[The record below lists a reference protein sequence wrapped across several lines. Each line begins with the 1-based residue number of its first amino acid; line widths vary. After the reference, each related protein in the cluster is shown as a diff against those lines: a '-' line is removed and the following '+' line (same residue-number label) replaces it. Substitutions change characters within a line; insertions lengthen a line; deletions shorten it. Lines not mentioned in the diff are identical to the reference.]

1 MEISEA
7 ISTQRA
13 IRHFSD
19 RPVSDETVRTLMEA
33 ATSAPNAGNR
43 QQWRFLVVRD
53 RETKRRLGDWYL
65 QAWTETV
72 SRIGDEAYTQ
82 PYRSGG
88 VLGEQMENIPVIVLA
103 CIATGSS
110 HITGG
115 LDTRGASIYPAV
127 QNLMLT
133 ARSLGLG
140 TVITTMHTQFETEVK
155 QLLGIPDQFDTAALI
170 PVGYPAPDVSFGDVS
185 RGPLDD
191 VVYQDRWGN
200 PLD

>member
-1 MEISEA
+1 MLFRS
-7 ISTQRA
+7 
-13 IRHFSD
+13 
-19 RPVSDETVRTLMEA
+19 
-33 ATSAPNAGNR
+33 
-43 QQWRFLVVRD
+43 
-53 RETKRRLGDWYL
+53 
-65 QAWTETV
+65 
-72 SRIGDEAYTQ
+72 DEAYTQ

-170 PVGYPAPDVSFGDVS
+170 PVGYPRSEEHTSELQSQAYLVCRLLLEKKNRYPPPPPP
-185 RGPLDD
+185 R
-191 VVYQDRWGN
+191 
-200 PLD
+200 

>member
-1 MEISEA
+1 MELSEA
-7 ISTQRA
+7 IRTQRA

-53 RETKRRLGDWYL
+53 REAKRRFGDWYL
-65 QAWTETV
+65 RAWTDTV
-72 SRIGDEAYTQ
+72 SRIGDEANAQ

-88 VLGEQMENIPVIVLA
+88 VLGEQMENIPVLVLA
-103 CIATGSS
+103 CIAAGSAYGTGN
-110 HITGG
+110 
-115 LDTRGASIYPAV
+115 LDLRGASIYPAV

-140 TVITTMHTQFETEVK
+140 TVITTMHTQFESEVK
-155 QLLGIPDQFDTAALI
+155 QLLGIPDEFDTAALI
-170 PVGYPAPDVSFGDVS
+170 PVGYPARGVEFGDVS

-191 VVYQDRWGN
+191 VVFQDRWAN

>member
-1 MEISEA
+1 MELSDA
-7 ISTQRA
+7 ITTQRA

-43 QQWRFLVVRD
+43 QQWRFLVIRD
-53 RETKRRLGDWYL
+53 REAKRRLGEWYL
-65 QAWTETV
+65 RAWTDTI
-72 SRIGDEAYTQ
+72 SRIGEEASSQ

-88 VLGEQMENIPVIVLA
+88 VLGAQMENIPVIILA
-103 CIATGSS
+103 CIAAGSGQVTGR
-110 HITGG
+110 
-115 LDTRGASIYPAV
+115 LDTRGASIYPAI

-140 TVITTMHTQFETEVK
+140 TVITTMHTQFENDVK
-155 QLLGIPDQFDTAALI
+155 EFLGIPDEFDTAALI
-170 PVGYPAPDVSFGDVS
+170 PVGYPASGVGFGKVS
-185 RGPLDD
+185 RGPINE
-191 VVYQDRWGN
+191 VVFQDRWRN